1 LLLRTFGG
9 LSIEADP
16 GDGAVPSAGPRRLAF
31 LAVVAA
37 AGPAGITRDRI
48 LGILWPESEE
58 EGARHALSQTLYSL
72 RRETGRAW
80 TTGTTQLRLDP
91 AVKTDIV
98 QFREALNAD
107 QLERAAALYTGLF
120 LDGFYLPG
128 AAEFEQWVEE
138 TRSRL
143 KQSVQKALETLAR
156 RALENGAFAD
166 AAEWWRRVGELDP
179 YNGTYAAQRIRALI
193 AGGANAAALT
203 SAREYESRVRREL
216 DVEPDPVIA
225 ELLSHLRA
233 TVQELPPAT
242 PPPAGPPARTAQNVP
257 PLDPPVVRSRRRVL
271 APAVLIAMLAIA
283 AIAWQLNGSRVRAEG
298 ATPFLAV
305 GAIESRDTTASASVL
320 RDMLATNLARVQGV
334 RVLANSRLL
343 ELLPP
348 AAHATSAATSD
359 AARRA
364 GAREIIEG
372 ELGVS
377 ANGLV
382 LTLRRVSLNTGL
394 VLQGFTVRA
403 ADLFALTDSATA
415 AITGDLQLDAPPDAV
430 ATVRTHSGV
439 AYVLYEQ
446 GLRAYYGGDAPA
458 TLRLMNAAL
467 ERDSTFAMAAAYA
480 WLSNRV
486 LQRYPEAERLLPVVE
501 RLAARTGDRERLWIQ
516 GIVAHAGAPLT
527 EFLAIVREL
536 TSRFPDD
543 PDGHIL
549 LGYAQGAGG
558 DWAAAVAAFNRSIAI
573 DSAAGAMSTAH
584 CRVCEALY
592 HTANSYAWWDSVA
605 ASERTFRRLIQLRP
619 TDADRSSLIETM
631 LRQGRRSDAEAAIA
645 ESNRV
650 TTVHRDFGNMLDR
663 DLIRAGRL
671 DELEAR
677 LLAQLR
683 TASPDARGETP
694 WLLTFV
700 LRNQGRMREAFELAV
715 NGVVPGS
722 DVRLQGHHDRVMAA
736 ITALENGQPRESARR
751 FLALAD
757 EERANRAQRPGLRAR
772 GVSWNTTLGATALA
786 AAGDTAMVRALAD
799 SVERIGAQS
808 TIARDYRLHHFL
820 HGLLLQRQNRHDE
833 AVSAFQRALY
843 SLTDGYT
850 RINLELARSL
860 TTLRRYPEAIAVLQP
875 ALRGGVDGSNTYLTH
890 TELHEAIARVFYAA
904 GQHDSAAAH
913 YAAVARAWRR
923 ADPQFAERYRIAQ
936 SRYSLVPQRPDRP

>member
-80 TTGTTQLRLDP
+80 TIGTTQLRLDP

-98 QFREALNAD
+98 QFREALNAN
-107 QLERAAALYTGLF
+107 QLERAAALYTGPF
-120 LDGFYLPG
+120 LDGFYLAG

-156 RALENGAFAD
+156 RALENCAFAD

-193 AGGANAAALT
+193 AGGDHAVALT

-225 ELLSHLRA
+225 ELLSQLRA
-233 TVQELPPAT
+233 TVQELPPA
-242 PPPAGPPARTAQNVP
+242 PPPAGASARTAQNVP
-257 PLDPPVVRSRRRVL
+257 PLDPPVGRSRRRVL
-271 APAVLIAMLAIA
+271 APAVLTAMLAMA
-283 AIAWQLNGSRVRAEG
+283 AIAWQVSGSRVRTEG

-343 ELLPP
+343 ELLPS

-372 ELGVS
+372 ELGVT

-382 LTLRRVSLNTGL
+382 LTLRRVALNTGL

-403 ADLFALTDSATA
+403 ADMFALTDSATA
-415 AITGDLQLDAPPDAV
+415 AITSDLQLDAPPDAV
-430 ATVRTHSGV
+430 ANVRTRSGV

-446 GLRAYYGGDAPA
+446 GLRAYYGGDHPA

-480 WLSNRV
+480 WLTNRA
-486 LQRYPEAERLLPVVE
+486 LQRYPEAERLLPVVQ

-516 GIVAHAGAPLT
+516 GMVAHAGAPLT
-527 EFLAIVREL
+527 EFLAIAREL

-549 LGYAQGAGG
+549 LGYARGAAG
-558 DWAAAVAAFNRSIAI
+558 DWAAAIAAFNRSIAI
-573 DSAAGAMSTAH
+573 DSAAGAMKTTH
-584 CRVCEALY
+584 CRVCGALY
-592 HTANSYAWWDSVA
+592 HTALSYAWWDSVA
-605 ASERTFRRLIQLRP
+605 ASERTFRRLIDLRP
-619 TDADRSSLIETM
+619 TDADRPVAIEAM

-650 TTVHRDFGNMLDR
+650 TTVHKDFGPMLDR

-683 TASPDARGETP
+683 TASPDARGEMP

-700 LRNQGRMREAFELAV
+700 LRGQGRMREAFELAV

-722 DVRLQGHHDRVMAA
+722 DVRLQGHHDPVMAA

-772 GVSWNTTLGATALA
+772 GIAWYTALGATALA
-786 AAGDTAMVRALAD
+786 AAGDTATVRALAD
-799 SVERIGAQS
+799 SVERTGAQS
-808 TIARDYRLHHFL
+808 NIARDYRLHHFL

-860 TTLRRYPEAIAVLQP
+860 TTLQRYPEAIAVLQP

-890 TELHEAIARVFYAA
+890 TELHEAIAQVFYAA
-904 GQHDSAAAH
+904 GQHDSAAVH
-913 YAAVARAWRR
+913 YGAVARAWRR
-923 ADPQFAERYRIAQ
+923 SDPQFAERYRVAQ
-936 SRYSLVPQRPDRP
+936 SRSSLVLQRPDRP

>member
-80 TTGTTQLRLDP
+80 TIGTTQLRLDP
-91 AVKTDIV
+91 AVKTDIA
-98 QFREALNAD
+98 QFRDALNAN
-107 QLERAAALYTGLF
+107 QLERAAALYTGPF
-120 LDGFYLPG
+120 LDGFYLAG

-156 RALENGAFAD
+156 HAVENGAFAD

-193 AGGANAAALT
+193 AGGDHAAALT

-225 ELLSHLRA
+225 ELLSQLRA
-233 TVQELPPAT
+233 TVQELPPA
-242 PPPAGPPARTAQNVP
+242 PPPAGASAGGVQNVP

-271 APAVLIAMLAIA
+271 APVVLIAMLAIA
-283 AIAWQLNGSRVRAEG
+283 AIAWQLNGSRVRAER

-372 ELGVS
+372 ELGVT
-377 ANGLV
+377 ANGLL
-382 LTLRRVSLNTGL
+382 LTLRRVALNTGL

-415 AITGDLQLDAPPDAV
+415 AITSDLQLEAPPDAV
-430 ATVRTHSGV
+430 ATVRTRSGV

-446 GLRAYYGGDAPA
+446 GLRAYYGGDYPA

-480 WLSNRV
+480 WLTNRA
-486 LQRYPEAERLLPVVE
+486 LQRNPEAERLLPVVQG
-501 RLAARTGDRERLWIQ
+501 LAARTGDRERLWIQ
-516 GIVAHAGAPLT
+516 GMVAHAGAPLT
-527 EFLAIVREL
+527 EFLAIAREL
-536 TSRFPDD
+536 TRRFPDD

-549 LGYAQGAGG
+549 LGYALGAAG
-558 DWAAAVAAFNRSIAI
+558 DWAAAVAALSRAIAI
-573 DSAAGAMSTAH
+573 DSAAGAMKTTH
-584 CRVCEALY
+584 CRVCGALY
-592 HTANSYAWWDSVA
+592 QTAISYAWWDSVA
-605 ASERTFRRLIQLRP
+605 ASERTFRRMIDLRP
-619 TDADRSSLIETM
+619 ADADRTGAIETM

-650 TTVHRDFGNMLDR
+650 TTLHRDFGQMLDR

-683 TASPDARGETP
+683 TASPGARGEMP
-694 WLLTFV
+694 WLLAFA

-715 NGVVPGS
+715 NGVVPDS

-772 GVSWNTTLGATALA
+772 GVSWYTTLAATALA
-786 AAGDTAMVRALAD
+786 AAGDTATVRALAD

-820 HGLLLQRQNRHDE
+820 HGLLLQRQNRHAE

-860 TTLRRYPEAIAVLQP
+860 TTLRRYQEAIAVLQP

-890 TELHEAIARVFYAA
+890 TELHEAIAQVFYAA
-904 GQHDSAAAH
+904 GQRDSAAVH

-923 ADPQFAERYRIAQ
+923 ADPQFEERYRVAQ
-936 SRYSLVPQRPDRP
+936 SRSSLVPQRPDSH